1 MSLSLPLFFLLLAC
15 LYVWNLIYYVVVIL
29 AVEWEKWDGAEE
41 KAEKKS
47 DVYVIDKKNC
57 VLNNK
62 SSSVVEKQERKNRLA
77 DQLECLTM
85 KLPTNQAIKDVPM
98 FLFFSFLPFSFL
110 LLLLF
115 LYSTLQDL
123 TTYRLRRHYSISI
136 DTSKF
141 IRKKKIG
148 M

>member
-1 MSLSLPLFFLLLAC
+1 MSLSPPLFFLLLAC

-98 FLFFSFLPFSFL
+98 FLFFSFLPFAF